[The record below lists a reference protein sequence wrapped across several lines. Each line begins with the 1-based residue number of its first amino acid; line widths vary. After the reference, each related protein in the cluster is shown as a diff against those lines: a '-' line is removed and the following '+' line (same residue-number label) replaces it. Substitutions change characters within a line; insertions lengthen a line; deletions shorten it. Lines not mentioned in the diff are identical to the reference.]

1 MIWCITSVKK
11 MLDIVELKDSKLKEE
26 DEVTLFIA
34 KTLFHK
40 TDQADGIKVKKEI
53 QRINCGILMKWTDLM
68 LTY

>member
-1 MIWCITSVKK
+1 

-53 QRINCGILMKWTDLM
+53 QRINCGILMK
-68 LTY
+68 